1 MKRALIAF
9 LLCCSVPIMANAA
22 DIFNFNDSFNL
33 AKAVKLGRGSA
44 YSVSTSSNLNTGT
57 GKTEIAEK
65 AECDANCSKCDTATG
80 TCSSCKSGRYLSDN
94 LCLLCQKDDIAD
106 KASSAN
112 QNVTKCAAFGTTSDG
127 ECNCLSCKPGY
138 VDSTYPS
145 NHPMVLDGAKISI
158 PTAYCVNC
166 PANGTCD
173 GSRNVTCADGYY
185 HGMGHQQ
192 TSWAITHLCIAC
204 PDGCATCSSDDGVS
218 PVCTTCQSGYALKDG
233 KCVSASCSTDEV
245 WGDVNNGKCAVFGLN
260 SEGICACL
268 QCKAGYVDASYPA
281 GQGPD
286 IGTTYCIA
294 CPENGTCDGTR
305 NVTCDAGYTHISV
318 GQTPYAMGHR
328 CEKTTCPAG
337 YFTSLRTGE
346 CVQSQCYPNRY
357 LGENE
362 CLNYEGCKK
371 CFYNS
376 SCPGWQCQDDLGT
389 LGSATTSCSAGKY
402 LSNGTCVDCPAGT
415 YSKGGTVT
423 SCTSCTTLYTSAG
436 SNTCTSCTTTGTCT
450 GSNGG
455 SSSSSGSSSSCTPT
469 TGYTCVNGVKTKC
482 MYEGCASCATD
493 TLKCISCK
501 SGYAYTAGS
510 NCSS

>member
-1 MKRALIAF
+1 MKKFLFF
-9 LLCCSVPIMANAA
+9 LLCCAVPVTADAA

-44 YSVSTSSNLNTGT
+44 YSVAADSNVNTGT
-57 GKTEIAEK
+57 GKTEITKSCSTGCSDCDTSTGWCDACQSRYAKDNAGKCHSCPDNCASCLWEYGNTISCETCDSGYELATNSSTGAGPFYCKK
-65 AECDANCSKCDTATG
+65 AET
-80 TCSSCKSGRYLSDN
+80 
-94 LCLLCQKDDIAD
+94 
-106 KASSAN
+106 
-112 QNVTKCAAFGTTSDG
+112 V
-127 ECNCLSCKPGY
+127 
-138 VDSTYPS
+138 
-145 NHPMVLDGAKISI
+145 
-158 PTAYCVNC
+158 
-166 PANGTCD
+166 
-173 GSRNVTCADGYY
+173 
-185 HGMGHQQ
+185 
-192 TSWAITHLCIAC
+192 
-204 PDGCATCSSDDGVS
+204 
-218 PVCTTCQSGYALKDG
+218 
-233 KCVSASCSTDEV
+233 CSTDEV

-305 NVTCDAGYTHISV
+305 NVTCDAGYTHISA
-318 GQTPYAMGHR
+318 GQTSYAMGHR

-362 CLNYEGCKK
+362 CLNFEGCKE

-389 LGSATTSCSAGKY
+389 LGSATTSCSAGEY
-402 LSNGTCVDCPAGT
+402 LSNGTCVACSEGT

-436 SNTCTSCTTTGTCT
+436 SNTCTSCTTDGTCT

-455 SSSSSGSSSSCTPT
+455 SSSSSSSSGSSSSCPT
-469 TGYTCVNGVKTKC
+469 GDMIGYTCVNGVKTKC
-482 MYEGCASCATD
+482 LYEGCQSCAND
-493 TLKCISCK
+493 TLKCLSCK
-501 SGYAYTAGS
+501 SGYTYTAGS
-510 NCSS
+510 NCL